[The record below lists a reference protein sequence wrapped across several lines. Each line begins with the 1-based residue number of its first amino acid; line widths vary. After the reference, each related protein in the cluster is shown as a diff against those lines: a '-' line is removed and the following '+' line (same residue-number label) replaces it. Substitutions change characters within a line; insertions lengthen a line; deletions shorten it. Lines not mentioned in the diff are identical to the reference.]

1 MSLRLPRIAR
11 TSFARQVVAA
21 VVGLCLVRAD
31 ADAATAPAPAE
42 PVASPP
48 VAAATGLG
56 VPPSV
61 PPQGLYEGCPPSAGD
76 ACAARLAAIAA
87 AGFRYVLNY
96 SAWYGS
102 PAEALRYAD
111 TAAMVGLRLIWPLN
125 HPAWRDIGTLPATY
139 SSFAE
144 GGSELSNWEFA
155 SQAVGLVASHPATWG
170 FYIGDEAPRWEA
182 DRVAA
187 LSAAV
192 RRLAPDKPQL
202 YIARPGAARLA
213 PFAPLVDVAGVDT
226 YPIGSSDP
234 PVGRAARTARAVTAE
249 AGVGTAVVLQ
259 AFAWSQYR
267 PDAPAS
273 LYPGEEHLRAM
284 RDAAIRYARPSLI
297 LWYSYQDILRSD
309 HPRWRWAEFVRGVFS
324 PPD

>member
-1 MSLRLPRIAR
+1 MSLGLPRTPR
-11 TSFARQVVAA
+11 TSFARQMVAA
-21 VVGLCLVRAD
+21 SLGLCLIL
-31 ADAATAPAPAE
+31 
-42 PVASPP
+42 
-48 VAAATGLG
+48 AAAGPD
-56 VPPSV
+56 VPLRV

-76 ACAARLAAIAA
+76 ACGARLAAIAA

-102 PAEALRYAD
+102 PAEVLRYAD
-111 TAAMVGLRLIWPLN
+111 TAAMLGLQLIWPLN

-202 YIARPGAARLA
+202 YIARPGAARLL

-226 YPIGSSDP
+226 YPVGSSDP
-234 PVGRAARTARAVTAE
+234 AVGQAARTARAVTAE
-249 AGVGTAVVLQ
+249 AGVGTAMVLQ

-267 PDAPAS
+267 PAPVP
-273 LYPGEEHLRAM
+273 LYPAEERLRAM
-284 RDAAIRYARPSLI
+284 RDAAIRHARPSLI
-297 LWYSYQDILRSD
+297 LWYSYQDIMRSD
-309 HPRWRWAEFVRGVFS
+309 HPRRRWSELVRGAFA
-324 PPD
+324 PLD